1 MNISLDITT
10 VYTAAG
16 FIIFFIVMW
25 KSNRN
30 GFKAIEESSKTG
42 FKAIEAS
49 NKSSFEMVDLKFN
62 NLIALIALE
71 REGMKKDICEA
82 DSDIESVKAQ
92 LKTEIYP
99 RLNAV
104 EKQSEKNCRALID
117 HQKLCDTLR
126 SNNKC

>member
-10 VYTAAG
+10 IYTAAG

-30 GFKAIEESSKTG
+30 GFKAIEASSKNG

-62 NLIALIALE
+62 NLITLLALE
-71 REGMKKDICEA
+71 REGMKKDIECLDEDCEG
-82 DSDIESVKAQ
+82 VKRQ
-92 LKTEIYP
+92 LKDAIYP
-99 RLNAV
+99 RLNKA
-104 EKQSEKNCRALID
+104 EQDIQKNCRAVID
-117 HQKLCDTLR
+117 HKELCNER
-126 SNNKC
+126 HRRAI